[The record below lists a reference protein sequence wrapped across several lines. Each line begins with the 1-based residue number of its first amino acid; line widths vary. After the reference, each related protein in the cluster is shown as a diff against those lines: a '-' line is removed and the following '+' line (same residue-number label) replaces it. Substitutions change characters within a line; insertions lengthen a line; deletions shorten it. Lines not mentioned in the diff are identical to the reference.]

1 MKTLALLLLFTG
13 SCAAME
19 NKVESKSTGTPFS
32 TVLKVAFE
40 SMQEQR
46 TQLKTMSLKLKELPA
61 GDNKAALVHTF
72 TQMVENFAAR
82 AQENMRDCTVHHI
95 KLVRAY
101 KREIKLA
108 LQTLNNL

>member
-19 NKVESKSTGTPFS
+19 Q
-32 TVLKVAFE
+32 KVASTPSVAAKSVMQLAFE
-40 SMQEQR
+40 QMQSHR
-46 TQLKTMSLKLKELPA
+46 LSLKAISLRIKEMPA
-61 GDNKAALVHTF
+61 GNNKTEVVLEFAG
-72 TQMVENFAAR
+72 MVEDFAVK